1 MSFESVA
8 RKEYAIIK
16 APCQKPIFNSKNKE
30 NAKQIILIS
39 FGWMTR
45 AT

>member
-8 RKEYAIIK
+8 CKECTIIK
-16 APCQKPIFNSKNKE
+16 APCQKPIFNSKNKKS
-30 NAKQIILIS
+30 AKQIILTS